1 MTYYVSNILL
11 LLRLRCPIVVQIA
24 VSDTFLKVHNLL
36 NFCDRRM
43 HNCLLVPL
51 GTCRGLCEDEVQLFV
66 KDRARRRFL
75 KGKIYSWKYL
85 FGNLD
90 EGWCTIV
97 FRVDDLSFA
106 KEEVIFSGN
115 NNRKFFFL
123 PSRHNNGTSRIM
135 ILQRDD
141 LFNLTKC
148 VHSRELKN
156 SN

>member
-1 MTYYVSNILL
+1 MTYYVPNILL

-97 FRVDDLSFA
+97 FRMNDFSFA
-106 KEEVIFSGN
+106 KEEVIFSNLAGN
-115 NNRKFFFL
+115 NNRKLFL
-123 PSRHNNGTSRIM
+123 SSFQAQQWYLQHNDSAERRLI
-135 ILQRDD
+135 Q
-141 LFNLTKC
+141 FN
-148 VHSRELKN
+148 
-156 SN
+156 

>member
-36 NFCDRRM
+36 NFWDRRM
-43 HNCLLVPL
+43 HNCLLVPI
-51 GTCRGLCEDEVQLFV
+51 GKSRGLCEDGVQLFV

-75 KGKIYSWKYL
+75 KGKIYSSKYL

-97 FRVDDLSFA
+97 CRIDDLSFA
-106 KEEVIFSGN
+106 KEEVIVSNLAGN
-115 NNRKFFFL
+115 NNRKLFL
-123 PSRHNNGTSRIM
+123 FSFQAQQWYLQNNDSA
-135 ILQRDD
+135 QRRPIQ
-141 LFNLTKC
+141 FN
-148 VHSRELKN
+148 
-156 SN
+156 